1 MFSKTRILLVGAAC
15 ALTLTACGSNDTAQV
30 NTSVA
35 SKDAVAA
42 TVNGT
47 PIGEGLVRL
56 MLKQRTDLGREA
68 SAEARKSFID
78 RLAMQ
83 MVISQ
88 EAVKKGLDKTPDV
101 SNQIELIKQSV
112 LVDAFI
118 QDYLKNNTISD
129 DALKAEYEK
138 MKAQAAGTEY
148 KARHILVEKETEAK
162 DLIAGLKKNPK
173 SFDALAKQKS
183 KDSGSKA
190 KGGDLGWFDPR
201 RMVPEFGAAVAKL
214 AKGEFTAEPVKTQ
227 FGYHVILLEDS
238 RAAAVQPLEAVKTAL
253 SQQLQE
259 QQLKKLF
266 DEMKAQ
272 AKIEIT
278 QAPAPAA
285 AAEAKP
291 PQEPKAAETT
301 KK

>member
-1 MFSKTRILLVGAAC
+1 MKFSKSGILLAGVVS
-15 ALTLTACGSNDTAQV
+15 ALALTACSSNDAGPAPAQE
-30 NTSVA
+30 A
-35 SKDAVAA
+35 AAA
-42 TVNGT
+42 TVNGA
-47 PIGEGLVRL
+47 PVRESLVRM
-56 MLKQRTDLGREA
+56 MLAQRSGLGREA
-68 SAEARKSFID
+68 NAEARKSFID
-78 RLAMQ
+78 RLTMQ
-83 MVISQ
+83 LLISQ
-88 EAVKKGLDKTPDV
+88 EAIKKGLDKTPEVMD
-101 SNQIELIKQSV
+101 QIELTRQSV
-112 LVDAFI
+112 LIDAFI
-118 QDYLKNNTISD
+118 KDYLKNNPVND
-129 DALKAEYEK
+129 DMLKAEYEK
-138 MKAQAAGTEY
+138 MKAESAGTEY
-148 KARHILVEKETEAK
+148 KARHILVEKEAEAK
-162 DLIAGLKKNPK
+162 DIIAGLKKNPK

-214 AKGEFTAEPVKTQ
+214 DKGGITAAPVKTQ

-238 RAAAVQPLEAVKTAL
+238 RPAAVQTLEEVKPAL
-253 SQQLQE
+253 SQHLQE

-285 AAEAKP
+285 EAKP
-291 PQEPKAAETT
+291 SPQAKPAETP

>member
-1 MFSKTRILLVGAAC
+1 MFSKSRILLAGAVSVLALIAC
-15 ALTLTACGSNDTAQV
+15 SSNETGPAPSQE
-30 NTSVA
+30 A
-35 SKDAVAA
+35 AAA
-42 TVNGT
+42 TVNGA
-47 PIGEGLVRL
+47 PVRESLVRL
-56 MLKQRTDLGREA
+56 MLKQRSDLGREA
-68 SAEARKSFID
+68 SAEARKAFVD

-83 MVISQ
+83 LLISQ
-88 EAVKKGLDKTPDV
+88 EAIKKGLDKTPDV
-101 SNQIELIKQSV
+101 VDQIELMRQSV
-112 LVDAFI
+112 LIDAFI
-118 QDYLKNNTISD
+118 KDHLKNNPVSD
-129 DALKAEYEK
+129 AMLNTEYEK

-162 DLIAGLKKNPK
+162 DVIAGLKKNPK
-173 SFDALAKQKS
+173 SFDSLAKQKS

-190 KGGDLGWFDPR
+190 KGGELGWFDPR

-238 RAAAVQPLEAVKTAL
+238 RAAAVQPLEEVKPAL

-291 PQEPKAAETT
+291 PQEPKPAETT